1 MREVVFDTET
11 TGLSHKE
18 GDRVIEIGALEL
30 RNGFPTGRR
39 YHVLIDPEGRTVHP
53 DALAIHGIGDE
64 QLRGKPTFRD
74 ILPEFQAF
82 FAEGNLVAHN
92 AAFDIGFLNSELERA
107 GAAPFEPE
115 RVVDTLAI
123 ARRKFPG
130 ARNTL
135 DGLCARFGIDTSARD
150 LHGALIDTEL
160 LAQVYLELTGGR
172 QAGFA
177 LGGEAAYGRSAP
189 GERGA
194 SRHPPQRQRPT
205 PLPPRLT
212 EVERA
217 AHRAFMDE
225 IGPDTLWHR
234 IWAAEATDDAADPM
248 ADAPAAPRLAAGGR

>member
-11 TGLSHKE
+11 TGLSHAE

-30 RNGFPTGRR
+30 RDGFPTGKTF
-39 YHVLIDPEGRTVHP
+39 HVHINPEGRTVHP
-53 DALAIHGIGDE
+53 DALAIHGISDDT
-64 QLRGKPTFRD
+64 LRDKPTFREV
-74 ILPEFQAF
+74 LPRFQGVLRAWTTRVG
-82 FAEGNLVAHN
+82 GNLVAHN
-92 AAFDIGFLNSELERA
+92 APFDVGFLNAELARLN
-107 GAAPFEPE
+107 EPLLE
-115 RVVDTLAI
+115 PARIVDTLAI

-135 DGLCARFGIDTSARD
+135 DGLCSRFGVDASARD

-177 LGGEAAYGRSAP
+177 LDAAEQARRDGTAA
-189 GERGA
+189 ETV
-194 SRHPPQRQRPT
+194 HPPQRQRPV

-234 IWAAEATDDAADPM
+234 IWAREEEEARVKVAS
-248 ADAPAAPRLAAGGR
+248 

>member
-1 MREVVFDTET
+1 MREIVFDTET
-11 TGLSHKE
+11 TGLSHRE

-30 RNGFPTGRR
+30 ENGFPTGRTF
-39 YHVLIDPEGRTVHP
+39 HVHIDPEGRAVHP
-53 DALAIHGIGDE
+53 DALAIHGISDE
-64 QLRGKPTFRD
+64 MLRGKETFKE
-74 ILPEFQAF
+74 ILPRFQAF

-92 AAFDIGFLNSELERA
+92 APFDIGFLNAELRRA
-107 GAAPFEPE
+107 GAPPLAED

-135 DGLCARFGIDTSARD
+135 DGLCSRFGIDASSREM
-150 LHGALIDTEL
+150 HGALIDTEL

-177 LGGEAAYGRSAP
+177 LDDSAPVRGAPPTAPAAY
-189 GERGA
+189 
-194 SRHPPQRQRPT
+194 PPQRQRPK

-225 IGPDTLWHR
+225 LGEDTLWHR
-234 IWAAEATDDAADPM
+234 IWARDEAEAAAT
-248 ADAPAAPRLAAGGR
+248 ASKKAAIG

>member
-11 TGLSHKE
+11 TGLSHRE

-30 RNGFPTGRR
+30 QNGFPTGRTF
-39 YHVLIDPEGRTVHP
+39 HVHIDPEGRAVHP
-53 DALAIHGIGDE
+53 DALAIHGISDE
-64 QLRGKPTFRD
+64 MLRGKPTFRE
-74 ILPEFQAF
+74 ILPRFRDF

-92 AAFDIGFLNSELERA
+92 APFDIGFLNSELSRLD
-107 GAAPFEPE
+107 EPLLAE
-115 RVVDTLAI
+115 DRVVDTLAI

-135 DGLCARFGIDTSARD
+135 DGLCSRFGIDASARD

-177 LGGEAAYGRSAP
+177 LGDKGSP
-189 GERGA
+189 DNGA
-194 SRHPPQRQRPT
+194 SRGGASAHPPQRRRPR

-212 EVERA
+212 DVERA

-234 IWAAEATDDAADPM
+234 IWAREEAERSKGEPKAAS
-248 ADAPAAPRLAAGGR
+248 A